1 MTRPRYLAYVP
12 ADRAALDH
20 WRPRIATAA
29 ARLPG
34 FALSPGGERFLLVSQ
49 SAGLAVSGEDGELGR
64 LLGAVFRRGEQT
76 PATEVSQGEAR
87 AILAS
92 GGKAL
97 IDRFWGAYV
106 AILPDPAGRT
116 HIVRS
121 PFGDLA
127 CYYANCPAGTFLAS
141 DIDLLT
147 RVAGVA
153 PGIDWQAIARQLIAP
168 DIRRDATCLAGIT
181 ELAGGDRLTIG
192 DAAGRDTL
200 WTPWTFVARERRCDD
215 AARAAAMLVDTICQ
229 AVAARTAG
237 LDGMV
242 LLLSGGLDFSIV
254 AAALAQAGRRCTAVT
269 MVTNDPGGDERVHA
283 RATAGHLAMP
293 LREIVRDTAHVDI
306 ERSAA
311 AGLPYPTEKSFSQA
325 TMHAAGSVAAS
336 TGANAIVHGGG
347 GDNIFCALQSAAP
360 VADLIRT
367 GTRGVGLMRLTRSIA
382 TLAQVTSVAV
392 LRQAAARLWLRG
404 PAYRWPVNTDLLS
417 RDAQAEAASAL
428 DHGWLDPP
436 PGALPGSAAHI
447 ALMLGALS
455 LVQSPDAAASV
466 PSLALLL
473 AQPVIEACLSV
484 PSWRWFDRGRDRAAA
499 RHGFSTLLP
508 EAVAWRRS
516 KGAMDSFIVEIFD
529 ANRTRLK
536 PFLLDGMLAASGLI
550 EREAIA
556 AILDDRAPVKGL
568 AYARVMQ
575 FADVEAWLRS
585 RS

>member
-1 MTRPRYLAYVP
+1 MTRPRYLAYIP

-20 WRPRIATAA
+20 WRPMIATAA

-34 FALSPGGERFLLVSQ
+34 FALLPGGERFLLVSQ
-49 SAGLAVSGEDGELGR
+49 SAGLAVSGEDGESGH
-64 LLGAVFRRGEQT
+64 LLGAVFRRGEET
-76 PATEVSQGEAR
+76 PATEVSPGEAR
-87 AILAS
+87 SILAS

-116 HIVRS
+116 HVARS

-127 CYYANCPAGTFLAS
+127 CYYTICPAGTFVAS
-141 DIDLLT
+141 DIDLLI
-147 RVAGVA
+147 RVAGAA

-168 DIRRDATCLAGIT
+168 DIRRDATCLAGIS
-181 ELAGGDRLTIG
+181 ELAGGDRLTAG
-192 DAAGRDTL
+192 DMTGRDTL
-200 WTPWTFVARERRCDD
+200 WTPWTFVARERQCDD
-215 AARAAAMLVDTICQ
+215 PARAAATLVDTICR
-229 AVAARTAG
+229 AVAARTVN
-237 LDGMV
+237 LDGIV
-242 LLLSGGLDFSIV
+242 LLLSGGLDSSIV

-269 MVTNDPGGDERVHA
+269 MVTNDPGGDEREHA

-325 TMHAAGSVAAS
+325 TMHAAGSVAAA
-336 TGANAIVHGGG
+336 TGARAIVHGGG

-360 VADLIRT
+360 VTDLIRT
-367 GTRGVGLMRLTRSIA
+367 GTRGVGLMRLTRDIA
-382 TLAQVTSVAV
+382 TLAQVTSIAV
-392 LRQAAARLWLRG
+392 LRQAGARLWLRG
-404 PAYRWPVNTDLLS
+404 PAYRWPANIDFLS
-417 RDAQAEAASAL
+417 CDAQAEAGGAL

-436 PGALPGSAAHI
+436 PGALPGSAAHV
-447 ALMLGALS
+447 ALVLGALS
-455 LVQSPDAAASV
+455 LVQSPEAGAPV
-466 PSLALLL
+466 PSIALLL

-556 AILDDRAPVKGL
+556 AILDDRAPVRGL